1 MRLSNCD
8 IRPPATWAEIAS
20 ALGGISPR
28 PGDRMESK
36 AANPLS
42 MAWPRASVLLI
53 ESVIEA
59 IEMNRHLNR
68 RIQDL
73 RLGLGLF

>member
-1 MRLSNCD
+1 
-8 IRPPATWAEIAS
+8 
-20 ALGGISPR
+20 
-28 PGDRMESK
+28 MESK

-59 IEMNRHLNR
+59 IEMNRHLV
-68 RIQDL
+68 
-73 RLGLGLF
+73 GVAVY